1 MSARAE
7 KVKSIQIQ
15 YANSCLVYYVA
26 HLDPKADWQVAIH
39 VPCSGDFLATA
50 HGLQEYLSCA
60 VPEQNKCMYCQYT
73 SIYCILA
80 PCGQTCSGL
89 GYVRVG
95 FSHPSAGSNHEALLV
110 QPLCRGYELPGSAE
124 PGNLEINML
133 LFLVMLSCS
142 YISWVCHLS
151 CVCQLNVVWFCHALS
166 CLHAT
171 NARLQ
176 EKEKLRNNSKKL
188 EEKLQLLALSG
199 RIANADLKQKRNDF
213 QNRTIIEIFWLCF
226 TCRAPQKI
234 NVRKTDN

>member
-1 MSARAE
+1 
-7 KVKSIQIQ
+7 
-15 YANSCLVYYVA
+15 
-26 HLDPKADWQVAIH
+26 
-39 VPCSGDFLATA
+39 
-50 HGLQEYLSCA
+50 
-60 VPEQNKCMYCQYT
+60 
-73 SIYCILA
+73 
-80 PCGQTCSGL
+80 
-89 GYVRVG
+89 
-95 FSHPSAGSNHEALLV
+95 
-110 QPLCRGYELPGSAE
+110 
-124 PGNLEINML
+124 
-133 LFLVMLSCS
+133 MLSCS

-234 NVRKTDN
+234 NVRKTDNWWEITKKRENRDKQITKNRGRVPVYHFYPFLTSSGSASNAGFKFKKMAKSIELIVMFDMFGCCSYKNGQWQRNDKPIL